1 MEIIANITKSVE
13 EEPYSFVGT
22 MYSYVNRFSSMSNTN
37 LSNLDSNTSNLYNED
52 NNDRDSSNETIRF
65 GDLSDTDMKKAS
77 VESEIKTALENKL
90 LDYHM
95 AAISNEEENP
105 ADYLTIDKIQEE
117 CNSEYKLELIDGNTI
132 KCTLD
137 NDVFYAKIS
146 IDGNE
151 WELTDIEVLYSE
163 DGTLE
168 SAR

>member
-1 MEIIANITKSVE
+1 
-13 EEPYSFVGT
+13 
-22 MYSYVNRFSSMSNTN
+22 
-37 LSNLDSNTSNLYNED
+37 
-52 NNDRDSSNETIRF
+52 
-65 GDLSDTDMKKAS
+65 
-77 VESEIKTALENKL
+77 
-90 LDYHM
+90 M

-117 CNSEYKLELIDGNTI
+117 CDSEYKLELIDGNTI

-137 NDVFYAKIS
+137 DNVFYAKIS

-163 DGTLE
+163 DGTLD